1 MAAFSIASS
10 PSSPFLE
17 FYIEVF
23 DEGSWTHKLYEKLR
37 SDSKGKN
44 VVAMEVLGPY
54 GTALVNQD
62 ATTNVLAIGAGT
74 GIVPILSM
82 FQEHVKRMLLLDPAA
97 HLIEL
102 QEAERTA
109 VKVKLARQA
118 REAPV
123 IANVATM
130 QCCSDKE
137 LERSTDEI
145 RKSMMLKKM
154 SQASVAAT
162 YKDVVRTKRELRV
175 AGLMVTR
182 SIYGAVLQ
190 TFIGAYGIMVIGLVI
205 SWNTMKIPLYQH
217 MTDILQIFTI
227 ILQAMFAVAAIFC
240 WRGRNFFAYV
250 DICMVVIAVFS
261 DWYWNIIYDQD
272 GTLPGT
278 QITTL
283 TLLLSYM
290 TLRIWSKTVQTD
302 GHETRGDTTG
312 LSAIERLDVVWIARS
327 AKLISRV
334 LPDINRRY
342 ESLVKAW
349 GEEYAKEVCRVS
361 VYVTDKDPQAVET
374 LKSELQGMVLHNQGL
389 IKFGRPDIGEL
400 IEGHTLNMIETRSY
414 STSLLAF
421 CGSPQLSSVVRQ
433 KKIAN
438 EIVTATTGF
447 KNHTMDFISES
458 YGGIKAPVETAVPV
472 GEDVESGE
480 PSSAM
485 YKSGSLHSEP
495 TRRVSLSFPSPAIEG
510 DEEEI
515 GKGFDDVDS
524 EFMDRS
530 ALLESYSARS
540 SILRRSSRR
549 GLRGIED

>member
-1 MAAFSIASS
+1 M
-10 PSSPFLE
+10 
-17 FYIEVF
+17 
-23 DEGSWTHKLYEKLR
+23 
-37 SDSKGKN
+37 
-44 VVAMEVLGPY
+44 
-54 GTALVNQD
+54 
-62 ATTNVLAIGAGT
+62 
-74 GIVPILSM
+74 
-82 FQEHVKRMLLLDPAA
+82 
-97 HLIEL
+97 
-102 QEAERTA
+102 
-109 VKVKLARQA
+109 
-118 REAPV
+118 
-123 IANVATM
+123 
-130 QCCSDKE
+130 
-137 LERSTDEI
+137 
-145 RKSMMLKKM
+145 
-154 SQASVAAT
+154 
-162 YKDVVRTKRELRV
+162 
-175 AGLMVTR
+175 
-182 SIYGAVLQ
+182 
-190 TFIGAYGIMVIGLVI
+190 
-205 SWNTMKIPLYQH
+205 
-217 MTDILQIFTI
+217 
-227 ILQAMFAVAAIFC
+227 
-240 WRGRNFFAYV
+240 
-250 DICMVVIAVFS
+250 
-261 DWYWNIIYDQD
+261 
-272 GTLPGT
+272 
-278 QITTL
+278 
-283 TLLLSYM
+283 
-290 TLRIWSKTVQTD
+290 RIWSKTVQTD